1 MSGCGGKMMSKGGK
15 VTPLK
20 KKKVGGASESKGCP
34 PGYYWSVQGCQKKDS
49 SYKEP
54 FSSTG
59 AKIGVGIPLVGMI
72 GAGVSAISKAIKA
85 KKEKKKALTE
95 KNTTPVEESK
105 KRGGAK
111 YKTGGIAKQTI
122 VAFPGYN
129 ARTDTMKK
137 GGATKNAKLAA
148 LAAPKNKITRADV
161 IAGAIKNKR
170 KRS

>member
-34 PGYYWSVQGCQKKDS
+34 PGYYWTVQGCQQKGPG
-49 SYKEP
+49 YKGP
-54 FSSTG
+54 LSSTG
-59 AKIGVGIPLVGMI
+59 AKIGVGIPLAGMI
-72 GAGVSAISKAIKA
+72 GAGVTAISDAIKA

-95 KNTTPVEESK
+95 KNTPVQEPK
-105 KRGGAK
+105 KNGGAK